1 MGKGKWNAYSLE
13 AAEKSKCEAVPVIPL
28 GTQHLIS
35 SVHTPYVDNEV
46 EMMIKAF
53 TNLGGKLNC
62 HN

>member
-13 AAEKSKCEAVPVIPL
+13 AAKKSMCEAVPVISP
-28 GTQHLIS
+28 GTQHLILTL
-35 SVHTPYVDNEV
+35 HAPYVDDEV